1 MEVTVTCA
9 STMYQSIDTLLG
21 MGSSSI
27 FSLPLSLILVLLAS
41 IAIIVG
47 LPVVLVGLSVW
58 VSTHRASK
66 HSAADNGGATDEFSS
81 EAVRRARIGR
91 IGGLTAG
98 AVIGIGTYFAT
109 GGILVPAFVAVG
121 YLLGMLVFELRPSSQ
136 PTGPIRVASL
146 QARSAW
152 QYLPKWAI
160 RMTIVVAVLNL
171 MGSAVLAF
179 RPPPGLSS
187 GKVAEL
193 YLPFALA
200 AWVPLMGKVARL
212 PQPVSEVSEAGRLAN
227 TRVNAA
233 RAITGAVLG
242 IELLSLASIVTA
254 SPHFINQIGHGTAY
268 ATFGPILAGLSI
280 GLAIAGLVVWSILS
294 RWRSV
299 PVEPADP
306 APAGPRIA

>member
-1 MEVTVTCA
+1 
-9 STMYQSIDTLLG
+9 MYHPVDTLLG

-27 FSLPLSLILVLLAS
+27 FSLPLSLILLLLGS

-66 HSAADNGGATDEFSS
+66 YSAANNGSAADNISS

-160 RMTIVVAVLNL
+160 RTTIVVAALNL
-171 MGSAVLAF
+171 MGSAALAVW
-179 RPPPGLSS
+179 PPAGLSR
-187 GKVAEL
+187 GRLVEL
-193 YLPFALA
+193 YLPFALMAAVALA
-200 AWVPLMGKVARL
+200 AWVPLIGKVARL
-212 PQPVSEVSEAGRLAN
+212 PQPVSEVSESGRLASS
-227 TRVNAA
+227 RANAA

-242 IELLSLASIVTA
+242 IELLSLASIITA

-268 ATFGPILAGLSI
+268 AVFGPILAGLSI

-294 RWRSV
+294 RWRSA

-306 APAGPRIA
+306 APAEPSIA